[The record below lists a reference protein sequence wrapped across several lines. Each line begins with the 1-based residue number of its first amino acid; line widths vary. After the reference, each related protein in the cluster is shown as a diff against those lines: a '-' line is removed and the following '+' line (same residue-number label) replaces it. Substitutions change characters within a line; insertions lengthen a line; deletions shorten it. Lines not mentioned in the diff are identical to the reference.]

1 MVVLDYFEVA
11 YIALVFLMLGM
22 GIMHWAYSP
31 EREELRELKA
41 RLKEV
46 RSGKEESKERR
57 NQ

>member
-1 MVVLDYFEVA
+1 MMIVLDYFEVA

-31 EREELRELKA
+31 EREEIRELKA

-46 RSGKEESKERR
+46 QSDKEKSNE
-57 NQ
+57 